1 MEISHS
7 KENIVGIWAFW
18 YFVEMPKEI
27 LQAWKNFLRFN
38 FNFFSI
44 PLLLKTLFS
53 HWKRYYWVR
62 GRGFNFSEYFNVL
75 FSNLTSRF
83 LGAMVR
89 FVLIIVGIFCEILVF
104 LFGLT
109 IFVGW
114 FFLPIILV
122 LGIFLGFFLI
132 II

>member
-1 MEISHS
+1 MEISHP
-7 KENIVGIWAFW
+7 KENIVGIWVSW
-18 YFVEMPKEI
+18 YLVEMPKEI

-44 PLLLKTLFS
+44 PLLIKTLFS
-53 HWKRYYWVR
+53 YWKRYYWVR

-75 FSNLTSRF
+75 FSNLTSRI
-83 LGAMVR
+83 LGAIVR
-89 FVLIIVGIFCEILVF
+89 LALIIIGIFCEFLVF
-104 LFGLT
+104 FAGLI

-122 LGIFLGFFLI
+122 SGIFLSFFLI
-132 II
+132 VI

>member
-1 MEISHS
+1 MEIFHP
-7 KENIVGIWAFW
+7 KENIVGIWISW

-38 FNFFSI
+38 FDFFSI

-53 HWKRYYWVR
+53 YWKRYYWVR
-62 GRGFNFSEYFNVL
+62 GRGFNFSEFFNVL
-75 FSNLTSRF
+75 FSNLTSRI

-89 FVLIIVGIFCEILVF
+89 FALIIIGIFCEILVF
-104 LFGLT
+104 FFGLI
-109 IFVGW
+109 IFLGW
-114 FFLPIILV
+114 FFLPIVLV
-122 LGIFLGFFLI
+122 SGIFLGLSLI